1 MDGTPHLLTDVKFSE
16 RRRGYDPEE
25 VDNFLERVSGAV
37 AQLQD
42 KLREATARA
51 EDADAKIAE
60 ARRGEA
66 AAMAQLARI
75 GENANATAPIDE
87 EAEAARASKVLL
99 MAQKTADAT
108 IEDANNTAQQAI
120 AEARSKAAELLAEA
134 ESHATKARADAEREA
149 AALIEEKRAVVVR
162 DVKELEEL
170 RATMKADVEAL
181 QRHLDDQRNRIRL
194 GLEALQGVLND
205 PAALRVDGPPETSN
219 TTIADVLSEGAE
231 ESVIDI
237 EAEEAD
243 TGRDDDPEREPTEIA
258 AETAS
263 DDRMVLLSDGVDIGG
278 VDLTS
283 RPAPVPSG
291 VFGSPGEPEAR
302 REPDIDLASEELF
315 GSERGEAVGPPTQA
329 FSPFGETEDPLGPPD
344 DDADKAMRAFFEADF
359 ESEEQASKSSRF
371 GFRR

>member
-51 EDADAKIAE
+51 EEADAKIAE

-66 AAMAQLARI
+66 AAMAELARA
-75 GENANATAPIDE
+75 GENTTTAEPLDD

-120 AEARSKAAELLAEA
+120 ADARSKASELLAEA
-134 ESHATKARADAEREA
+134 ESEAAQARADAKREA
-149 AALIEEKRAVVVR
+149 DALIEEQRAVVVR

-170 RATMKADVEAL
+170 RATMKTDVETL

-205 PAALRVDGPPETSN
+205 PAALRVDGPPETSSA
-219 TTIADVLSEGAE
+219 TISDVLHDDRDT
-231 ESVIDI
+231 VIDI

-243 TGRDDDPEREPTEIA
+243 PDPDPASGPELETATASVGATDDPV
-258 AETAS
+258 
-263 DDRMVLLSDGVDIGG
+263 VLLNNGVDIGG

-283 RPAPVPSG
+283 PPASVSSG
-291 VFGSPGEPEAR
+291 VFGGPSEAEAR
-302 REPDIDLASEELF
+302 REPDIDLASQELF
-315 GSERGEAVGPPTQA
+315 ASSREEVGPPTQA
-329 FSPFGETEDPLGPPD
+329 FSPFGEAEDPLGPPD

-359 ESEEQASKSSRF
+359 EGEEPSSKSRF